1 MLIWLLLF
9 FLRFEV
15 TTPFCQHFQQSFR
28 TLFWM
33 SLWCHYCEFTEVFL
47 RVSDP
52 HDVGFAVVTFT
63 KVFLILIENV
73 RRGDLKLFLI
83 VLDIGVWKYCSFC
96 SKNNHSW
103 YTMTEEWGVKAVKSR
118 KSQVYNFSLDKM
130 LSGQKISI
138 GAYWGYPRDMSLVN
152 VSGYWVV
159 ET

>member
-1 MLIWLLLF
+1 MVTWSFVYVLCCKA
-9 FLRFEV
+9 

-52 HDVGFAVVTFT
+52 HHVGFAAITFT

-73 RRGDLKLFLI
+73 SRGDLKLLLM
-83 VLDIGVWKYCSFC
+83 VLDIEVWRNYCSNC
-96 SKNNHSW
+96 PKNYHSNW
-103 YTMTEEWGVKAVKSR
+103 TMTSLYSKEWGVKAVKSR

-138 GAYWGYPRDMSLVN
+138 GAYWGYPRDMSLVK
-152 VSGYWVV
+152 VSG
-159 ET
+159 

>member
-33 SLWCHYCEFTEVFL
+33 SLWSHYCKFFL

-52 HDVGFAVVTFT
+52 HHVGFAAITFT

-73 RRGDLKLFLI
+73 SRGDLKLFLI
-83 VLDIGVWKYCSFC
+83 VLDIGVWKCCSFC
-96 SKNNHSW
+96 PKNYHSD
-103 YTMTEEWGVKAVKSR
+103 YTVTSLYSEEWRVKAVKSR

-138 GAYWGYPRDMSLVN
+138 GAYWGYLRD
-152 VSGYWVV
+152 VS
-159 ET
+159 